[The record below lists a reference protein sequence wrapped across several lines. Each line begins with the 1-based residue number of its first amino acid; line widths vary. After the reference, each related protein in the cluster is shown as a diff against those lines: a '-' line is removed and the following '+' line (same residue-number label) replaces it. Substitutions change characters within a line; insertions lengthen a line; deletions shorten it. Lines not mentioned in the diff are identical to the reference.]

1 MHRQKIH
8 KDNKSNGRAHNIK
21 EGDTILLE
29 RKTTDNSP
37 YDPQPYI
44 AEAVHGTQVVGRKGE
59 ERMVCDSHKWK
70 RVEIRPAQQPSRTSQ
85 GTREEGPD
93 IGLPVT
99 YQSGQGDVPQRHQ
112 AEGAGRG
119 QPPAAG
125 EEVDMQ
131 TTVSRERRSL
141 SSPRNRR
148 ERPSRP
154 RTRLGAA
161 RRQRESVGHK

>member
-1 MHRQKIH
+1 
-8 KDNKSNGRAHNIK
+8 
-21 EGDTILLE
+21 
-29 RKTTDNSP
+29 
-37 YDPQPYI
+37 
-44 AEAVHGTQVVGRKGE
+44 
-59 ERMVCDSHKWK
+59 MVCDSHKWK

-131 TTVSRERRSL
+131 TTVSKDKLGLSCAKLRLTSL
-141 SSPRNRR
+141 L
-148 ERPSRP
+148 
-154 RTRLGAA
+154 RLLL
-161 RRQRESVGHK
+161 